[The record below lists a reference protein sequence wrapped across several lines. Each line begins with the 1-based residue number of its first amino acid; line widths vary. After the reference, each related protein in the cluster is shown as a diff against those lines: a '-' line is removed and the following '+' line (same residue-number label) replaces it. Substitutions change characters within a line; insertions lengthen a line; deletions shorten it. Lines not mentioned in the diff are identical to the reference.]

1 MNLFDPVLNGMARS
15 EFYRALH
22 VPELFPEEK
31 PMLLHNWSQQDL
43 EMYVGG
49 EYCQPPQNL

>member
-1 MNLFDPVLNGMARS
+1 VNLFDPVLNGMARS

-49 EYCQPPQNL
+49 EYCQPAQNL